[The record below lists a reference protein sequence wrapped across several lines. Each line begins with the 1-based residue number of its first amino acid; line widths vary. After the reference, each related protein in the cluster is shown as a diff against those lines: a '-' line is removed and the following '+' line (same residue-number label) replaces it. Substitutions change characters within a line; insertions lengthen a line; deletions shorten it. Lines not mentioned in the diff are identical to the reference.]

1 VARKPY
7 TGDKKAFEQFIDY
20 VTARLQQ
27 YPDAFIYHYAPYETT
42 ALKKLMG
49 LHGTRENEVDNLL
62 RNRKFVDL
70 YRVVR
75 EAIRISEPSYS
86 IKNLEHFYS
95 EARKGD
101 VQNAGASIVAY
112 EKWKETQDE
121 SILKEIADYNED
133 DVRSTFQLRDWL
145 EKLKAEAGI
154 TKHFDIIIQC
164 T

>member
-1 VARKPY
+1 
-7 TGDKKAFEQFIDY
+7 
-20 VTARLQQ
+20 
-27 YPDAFIYHYAPYETT
+27 
-42 ALKKLMG
+42 MG

-95 EARKGD
+95 KAREGN

-112 EKWKETQDE
+112 EKWKETRDE
-121 SILKEIADYNED
+121 SILKEITDYNED

-154 TKHFDIIIQC
+154 TKHFDLSHVNAELTTETAERAEIRQSAQQERSELKAKLQSS
-164 T
+164 